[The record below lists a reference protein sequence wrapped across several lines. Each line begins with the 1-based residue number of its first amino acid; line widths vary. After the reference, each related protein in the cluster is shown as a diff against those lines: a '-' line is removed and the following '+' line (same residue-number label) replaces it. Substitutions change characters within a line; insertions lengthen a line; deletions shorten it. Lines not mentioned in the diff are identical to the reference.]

1 MEAERVL
8 QERALQEDTAPAAQ
22 PDPKQPVSDVS
33 DKQVVEPTIV
43 GYRIRQERLRRG
55 IGLRELARRVEVSP
69 SLISQIELGRAT
81 PSVSTLYSIVQELN
95 ISLDQLFAEVS
106 DPDDVTLQRANSPAS
121 ERSSGDTPDHRGGV
135 GGPLVR
141 RQERQKIHLGSG
153 VTWESMSPD
162 TGHGFDFLYSI
173 YDVGGESAPPDALI
187 RHVGREYGHLLEGRL
202 GVTVGFT
209 TYTLEPGDSISFDST
224 TPHRL
229 FNVGDMPARAIWCVI
244 GRDDSRAP

>member
-1 MEAERVL
+1 MEAESVVPEEIVGTEEADL
-8 QERALQEDTAPAAQ
+8 KQLPADAP
-22 PDPKQPVSDVS
+22 PDR
-33 DKQVVEPTIV
+33 QVMEPTII
-43 GYRIRQERLRRG
+43 GHRIRQERLRKS
-55 IGLRELARRVEVSP
+55 IGLRELARRVDVSA

-81 PSVSTLYSIVQELN
+81 PSVSTLYSIVQELS

-106 DPDDVTLQRANSPAS
+106 DQAGVTVERGTSAGSALLAEAS
-121 ERSSGDTPDHRGGV
+121 VTSQV
-135 GGPLVR
+135 AAGGPLVR
-141 RQERQKIHLGSG
+141 RAERQKIHLGSG

-187 RHVGREYGHLLEGRL
+187 RHVGREYGHLLEGQL

-229 FNVGDMPARAIWCVI
+229 FNVGALPAKAIWCVI
-244 GRDDSRAP
+244 GRDDPRTG

>member
-1 MEAERVL
+1 MEAERVPPA
-8 QERALQEDTAPAAQ
+8 EIAGTEDADLHGPPSEQ
-22 PDPKQPVSDVS
+22 PDR
-33 DKQVVEPTIV
+33 QVMEPSII
-43 GYRIRQERLRRG
+43 GHHIRQVRLRKN
-55 IGLRELARRVEVSP
+55 IGLRELARRVDVSA

-81 PSVSTLYSIVQELN
+81 PSVSTLYLIVQELD

-106 DPDDVTLQRANSPAS
+106 GGGTVTLDRANTPVSAGATGDGAAD
-121 ERSSGDTPDHRGGV
+121 RSGTV
-135 GGPLVR
+135 GPLVR
-141 RQERQKIHLGSG
+141 SHDRQRIHLGSG

-173 YDVGGESAPPDALI
+173 YDVDGESAPPDALI

-209 TYTLEPGDSISFDST
+209 TYTLEPGDSISFDSS

-229 FNVGDMPARAIWCVI
+229 FNLGSTPAKAIWCVI
-244 GRDDSRAP
+244 GRDDQRTP

>member
-8 QERALQEDTAPAAQ
+8 GEEIASDEEAEPTELAADV
-22 PDPKQPVSDVS
+22 PDR
-33 DKQVVEPTIV
+33 QVMEPTII
-43 GYRIRQERLRRG
+43 GHRIRQERLRRS
-55 IGLRELARRVEVSP
+55 IGLRELARRVGVSP

-81 PSVSTLYSIVQELN
+81 PSVSTLYSIVQELG
-95 ISLDQLFAEVS
+95 ISLDRLFADVS
-106 DPDDVTLQRANSPAS
+106 DQADVEVRHANSPVSAQAS
-121 ERSSGDTPDHRGGV
+121 DGTAANRGALI
-135 GGPLVR
+135 GPLVR

-162 TGHGFDFLYSI
+162 TGHGFDFLYST

-229 FNVGDMPARAIWCVI
+229 FNLGDVPAKAIWCVI
-244 GRDDSRAP
+244 GRDGPRAN

>member
-1 MEAERVL
+1 MEAERVPPPGIAGIEDADP
-8 QERALQEDTAPAAQ
+8 QESPTEQ
-22 PDPKQPVSDVS
+22 PDR
-33 DKQVVEPTIV
+33 QVMEPSII
-43 GYRIRQERLRRG
+43 GHHIRQVRLRKS
-55 IGLRELARRVEVSP
+55 IGLRELARRVDVSA

-81 PSVSTLYSIVQELN
+81 PSVSTLYLIVQELD

-106 DPDDVTLQRANSPAS
+106 AGGPVAFDRANTPVSAGAT
-121 ERSSGDTPDHRGGV
+121 GDGAPPDRAAV

-141 RQERQKIHLGSG
+141 SHERQRIHLGSG

-173 YDVGGESAPPDALI
+173 YEVDGESAPPDALI

-209 TYTLEPGDSISFDST
+209 TYTLEPGDSISFDSS

-229 FNVGDMPARAIWCVI
+229 FNLGSTPAKAIWCVI
-244 GRDDSRAP
+244 GRDDQRRP